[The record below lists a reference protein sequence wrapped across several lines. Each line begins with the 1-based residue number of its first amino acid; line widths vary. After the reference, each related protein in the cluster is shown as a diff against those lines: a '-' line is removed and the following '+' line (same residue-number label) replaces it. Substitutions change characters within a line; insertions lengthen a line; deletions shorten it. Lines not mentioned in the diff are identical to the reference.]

1 MIFPT
6 ILDRQP
12 SAQLK
17 WESIGRNGC
26 LSCYWAV
33 APEGHYTLLPSNMSV
48 SYWEVEF
55 KPRVAS
61 SDPIFL
67 GRARTVEDAKRVVES
82 RRRFIETGDNTWL
95 R

>member
-12 SAQLK
+12 HAQLK

-26 LSCYWAV
+26 LRCYWAV
-33 APEGHYTLLPSNMSV
+33 TPEGHYTVLPSKMSV

-55 KPRVAS
+55 QPRVAS
-61 SDPIFL
+61 SDPFFL
-67 GRARTVEDAKRVVES
+67 GRAHTVEDAKRVVES

-95 R
+95 S